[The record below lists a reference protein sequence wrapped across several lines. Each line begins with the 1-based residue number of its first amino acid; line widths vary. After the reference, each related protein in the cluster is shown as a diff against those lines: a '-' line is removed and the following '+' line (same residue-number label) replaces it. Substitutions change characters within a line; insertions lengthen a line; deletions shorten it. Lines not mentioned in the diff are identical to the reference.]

1 MKLKIPPVLLLIIT
15 AILMKPMAMLSP
27 TFVFSA
33 PLWVVLIVLSLGLLI
48 IFLGVWEFKKAKTTV
63 NPINPNQS
71 SQIVSSGIYQFTRN
85 PMYLGMS
92 ILLLALA
99 MFLGGILAF
108 FGIVFF
114 VAYIHYLQ
122 ILPEE
127 TILTEKFGKPYQE
140 YCQKVRRWI

>member
-27 TFVFSA
+27 IFVFSA

-92 ILLLALA
+92 ILLLSLA

-114 VAYIHYLQ
+114 CSIYSLFTNS
-122 ILPEE
+122 P
-127 TILTEKFGKPYQE
+127 
-140 YCQKVRRWI
+140 RRDHFN